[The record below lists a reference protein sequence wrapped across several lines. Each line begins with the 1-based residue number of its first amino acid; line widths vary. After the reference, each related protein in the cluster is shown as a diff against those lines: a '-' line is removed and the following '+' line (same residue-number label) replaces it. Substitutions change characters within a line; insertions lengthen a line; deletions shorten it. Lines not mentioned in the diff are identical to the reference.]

1 MGFPRQEYWS
11 ELSFLNPG
19 DFPHPGMEHT
29 SLEYP
34 ALTGRFFTTLPPG
47 KPSLSYTLRIVTAK
61 EYEHFTAYIL
71 LYNDKLCYRVTT
83 LIYTHTMNDWEDPL
97 PPVSDLLNNLFHLH
111 SLNNPMKILSSLF
124 YRWEDRGREGL
135 ITTQAMLANGAA
147 IIWV

>member
-29 SLEYP
+29 SLESP

-111 SLNNPMKILSSLF
+111 SLNNPPQEGF
-124 YRWEDRGREGL
+124 YSHFIYGNPENQKVKAKATCSRSHR
-135 ITTQAMLANGAA
+135 
-147 IIWV
+147 